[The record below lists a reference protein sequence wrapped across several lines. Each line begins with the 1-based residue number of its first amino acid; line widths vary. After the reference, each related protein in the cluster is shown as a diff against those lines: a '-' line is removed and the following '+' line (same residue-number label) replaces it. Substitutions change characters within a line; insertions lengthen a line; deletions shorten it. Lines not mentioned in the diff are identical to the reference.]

1 MTIKER
7 VIKAFENKEIE
18 LDTLGQISLNNYTEE
33 SVKDALERGWISE
46 ETANKILN
54 DEKENNTMIKT
65 ITVYISYRSKKEYT
79 LVSLNK
85 EENTAVIADA
95 HGKEKTL
102 KYTTLKKTCKK
113 VEREIEVEEPKT
125 SKKTKPSTNHQEVA
139 YNNLKHAY
147 EWIVGGYENSVDD
160 GEIEEMP
167 SVKDLFNEV
176 LAEAKGSHYDQGI
189 SGGPAPISMKLAGN
203 QFLRDTL
210 KSFFETNGYEVP
222 EDLTKEKAHRKAKVG
237 PRNNFRSDDDENT
250 ITVYAFTGM
259 VIGTFKVEKEALDT
273 ITVIDRKNR
282 ELVFDKTTGK
292 QINAANPVYANRI
305 KK

>member
-54 DEKENNTMIKT
+54 GEKENNTMKKT
-65 ITVYISYRSKKEYT
+65 ITVYVSYRSNKEYT

-113 VEREIEVEEPKT
+113 VEREIEVEEPT
-125 SKKTKPSTNHQEVA
+125 SKSTKPSNNHQVVA
-139 YNNLKHAY
+139 AKNLRHAY
-147 EWIVGGYENSVDD
+147 EWIVGGYENSVQD
-160 GEIEEMP
+160 GKSEEMP
-167 SVKDLFNEV
+167 SVKDMFNEV
-176 LAEAKGSHYDQGI
+176 LAEAKGSRYDDV

-210 KSFFETNGYEVP
+210 KSFFEADGYEVP
-222 EDLTKEKAHRKAKVG
+222 QELTKEKVHRKAKVG

-259 VIGTFKVEKEALDT
+259 VIGTFKVEEETLDT

-282 ELVFDKTTGK
+282 ELIFDKSTGK
-292 QINAANPVYANRI
+292 QVNAVNPVYANKI